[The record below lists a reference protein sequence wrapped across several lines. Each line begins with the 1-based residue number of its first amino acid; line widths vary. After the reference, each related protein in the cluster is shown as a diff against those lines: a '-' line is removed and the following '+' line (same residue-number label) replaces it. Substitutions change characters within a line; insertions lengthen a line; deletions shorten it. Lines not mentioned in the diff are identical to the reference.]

1 MRAQRRHQHRACRT
15 AMHVDRRGWTL
26 LEQSVSI
33 TMLATL
39 SVLAIQILSLLLR
52 FDTSS
57 ASHAAHALSCERFAE
72 RFRNDVHDAVNFELI
87 PAANAPE
94 LFDKLVLSLPD
105 GSLVTYHGEPGG
117 VSRIIPGSDAMR
129 PFERNLFRLG
139 DSEPHFDEQSG
150 RLRVLLPGPY
160 ATAIEAVPGRRGS

>member
-1 MRAQRRHQHRACRT
+1 MIASQRCRQRAHRPT
-15 AMHVDRRGWTL
+15 THIPRRGWTL
-26 LEQSVSI
+26 IELSVTI

-87 PAANAPE
+87 PAANSPE
-94 LFDKLVLSLPD
+94 TFDKLTLTLPE
-105 GSLVTYHGEPGG
+105 GTLITYHCETGG
-117 VSRIIPGSDAMR
+117 VRRVIAGADAMH
-129 PFERNLFRLG
+129 PLERNLFRLG
-139 DSEPHFDEQSG
+139 ESDPRFDEQSG

-160 ATAIEAVPGRRGS
+160 STVIEAVPGRRGS